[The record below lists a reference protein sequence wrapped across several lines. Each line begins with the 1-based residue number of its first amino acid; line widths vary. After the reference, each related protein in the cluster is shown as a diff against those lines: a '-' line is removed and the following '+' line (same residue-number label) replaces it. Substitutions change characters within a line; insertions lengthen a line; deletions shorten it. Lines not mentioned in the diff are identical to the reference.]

1 MSRLMK
7 QSCQIVAL
15 PYTGQTEETVVAAA
29 LGCSHPF
36 PANRHNWT
44 EATDFE
50 GLEIFTEYLDGVEK
64 GQVLTV
70 DGRKFTIERVKEY
83 QSKYGTFS
91 YLHLLLK
98 QRT

>member
-1 MSRLMK
+1 MSRLMT

-50 GLEIFTEYLDGVEK
+50 GLEIFTAHIEDVEK

-70 DGRKFTIERVKEY
+70 NGRTFTIEQVRDY
-83 QSKYGTFS
+83 QSRYGTLN
-91 YLHLLLK
+91 YLHLLLR
-98 QRT
+98 QRN

>member
-1 MSRLMK
+1 MSRLMT
-7 QSCQIVAL
+7 QNCQIVAL
-15 PYTGQTEETVVAAA
+15 PYTGQTEETVIAAA

-50 GLEIFTEYLDGVEK
+50 GLEIFTAHIEDVEK

-70 DGRKFTIERVKEY
+70 NGRTFTIEQVRDY
-83 QSKYGTFS
+83 QSRYQTMT
-91 YLHLLLK
+91 YLHLLLR
-98 QRT
+98 QRN